1 MAEGE
6 CRGLRRLLAE
16 LESGRQAANE
26 TNPHDSAC
34 DVTGSGVSGVRRRRK
49 ARPLLGDPPA
59 PR

>member
-6 CRGLRRLLAE
+6 CRGLRRLSAE

-34 DVTGSGVSGVRRRRK
+34 DVTGSGVSGVS
-49 ARPLLGDPPA
+49 GV
-59 PR
+59 